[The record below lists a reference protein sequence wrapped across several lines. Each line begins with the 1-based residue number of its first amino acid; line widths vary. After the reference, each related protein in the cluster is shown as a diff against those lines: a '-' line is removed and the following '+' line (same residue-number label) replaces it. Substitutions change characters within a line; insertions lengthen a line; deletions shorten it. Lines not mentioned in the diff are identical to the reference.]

1 MFAEPTYLAPPL
13 RNSRTEE
20 NATKKKLK
28 LFFLVRAIQ
37 NLAIVH
43 RFSTV
48 GKVTLTRGVILYAAP
63 LTICR

>member
-20 NATKKKLK
+20 TAAKKKLK
-28 LFFLVRAIQ
+28 LFFRPRTIE

-48 GKVTLTRGVILYAAP
+48 GKVTLAKGVIL
-63 LTICR
+63 